1 MKIDDRLII
10 GFLIFIVLVA
20 GVLGTLVQGKMDSE
34 KKIKDITEIDC
45 NKLYDDLKVT
55 SEKKCK
61 DFPKIKIKD
70 TDSLNFELVEDLNT
84 GINWTKVTAK

>member
-45 NKLYDDLKVT
+45 NKLYD
-55 SEKKCK
+55 
-61 DFPKIKIKD
+61 
-70 TDSLNFELVEDLNT
+70 
-84 GINWTKVTAK
+84 